1 MYVYVYTPLLL
12 EAVARR
18 SSIKKLLWKIL
29 RNFTERLLRHFPFS
43 SEEFGKKIYL
53 NACRV
58 SEHMYMQVCKCSALL
73 GFFYVLTYLYLSSVI
88 YEVLI
93 HFWPMFQFYTRWKH
107 QKTKGFLVFS
117 GGIKWEHWPEVS

>member
-1 MYVYVYTPLLL
+1 MYVYVYAPLLL

-18 SSIKKLLWKIL
+18 SSIKKLLRKIL
-29 RNFTERLLRHFPFS
+29 QNFTERQLRCFPFS
-43 SEEFGKKIYL
+43 SEGFGKKIYL

-58 SEHMYMQVCKCSALL
+58 SEHMYMQVYRCSALL

-93 HFWPMFQFYTRWKH
+93 HFWPMFQFYTR
-107 QKTKGFLVFS
+107 
-117 GGIKWEHWPEVS
+117 